1 MEDSASIISAFTEE
15 QVARLT
21 GLSIGRLR
29 YWDRTGFF
37 VPSYASENRRVPYS
51 RIYSF
56 KDIASLRTISVLRNQ
71 HNVSLQHLR
80 DVAKEL
86 PRLSDEGWTKI
97 ALYVLGKRVVLHD
110 PETGQLREAVGG
122 QYTLPS
128 VPLSVVFSD
137 TRRDIADLAKRPEYK
152 VGQISRNRYV
162 GHNAPVIAGTR
173 IPTAAIRRFSE
184 AGYTIEQII
193 EEYPDLTPQD
203 VETALEFEK
212 RNAAA

>member
-122 QYTLPS
+122 QYTLAS
-128 VPLSVVFSD
+128 V
-137 TRRDIADLAKRPEYK
+137 
-152 VGQISRNRYV
+152 
-162 GHNAPVIAGTR
+162 
-173 IPTAAIRRFSE
+173 
-184 AGYTIEQII
+184 
-193 EEYPDLTPQD
+193 
-203 VETALEFEK
+203 
-212 RNAAA
+212 